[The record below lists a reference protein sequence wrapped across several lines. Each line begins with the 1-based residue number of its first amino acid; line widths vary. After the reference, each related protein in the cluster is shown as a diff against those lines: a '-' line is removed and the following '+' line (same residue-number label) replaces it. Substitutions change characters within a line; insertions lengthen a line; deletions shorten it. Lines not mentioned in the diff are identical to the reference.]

1 MKRVALI
8 QSQNSFTNRLNEKY
22 LGNIQILTSVNAVE
36 IYKFIKKNA
45 NKNCILNYVLHVNS
59 GVLSDFID
67 YIYNK
72 KNKSINANA
81 LLHKCTFVATYSNAD
96 VIREKNMIKR
106 TNIYFSLSPA
116 SSMIQDLSSIPS
128 GNYMLVVSDTDNPY
142 FNQLFNADIS
152 PKYRI
157 SQLSIEKIN
166 QFSLTGFNIIIGLN
180 TENEFRKFTSLIL
193 ESNFTKQLT
202 SIELNYPDI
211 ILELQNK
218 LSLIKSISSGV
229 SISIDS
235 HYTKDINNLVTYENN
250 AIAIVNVYE
259 KWNQL
264 IELKMLSLIP
274 SKFNATLSSIL
285 SNNNNL
291 LVTDLQIKNNKLTVE
306 VVSRLGTGNYGL
318 SGRTFLP
325 ENNGMLFVF
334 DIVSR
339 VSFSNKD
346 TALDLDLAF
355 LDTNGIILEIAQLI
369 ANDKTIINSKSDK
382 IVYAIET
389 NVGWINKNGIQ
400 VGDKVDNLHNPN
412 LL

>member
-8 QSQNSFTNRLNEKY
+8 QSQNSFTNTLNEKY

-45 NKNCILNYVLHVNS
+45 NNNCILNYVLHINS
-59 GVLSDFID
+59 RVLSDLID

-72 KNKSINANA
+72 KNKSMNANA
-81 LLHKCTFVATYSNAD
+81 LLHKCTFVSTYSNAD
-96 VIREKNMIKR
+96 VIREKNMIKG

-142 FNQLFNADIS
+142 FNQLFNANIS

-157 SQLSIEKIN
+157 SQLSIQNIN
-166 QFSLTGFNIIIGLN
+166 SFALTGYNIIIGLN

-218 LSLIKSISSGV
+218 LSLIKAISSGV

-274 SKFNATLSSIL
+274 SKFNATVSSIL
-285 SNNNNL
+285 SNSNNL

-306 VVSRLGTGNYGL
+306 VVYRLGTGERGL

-339 VSFSNKD
+339 VSFWNKD
-346 TALDLDLAF
+346 TGLDLDLAF
-355 LDTNGIILEIAQLI
+355 VDTNGIILEISQLK

-389 NVGWINKNGIQ
+389 NRGWFQKKGIQ
-400 VGDKVDNLHNPN
+400 VGDKVENLPNPN
-412 LL
+412 VL